1 MLLSDNM
8 EQGNLK
14 EKTVFGMMW
23 GAVGKV
29 GTLTINFLSNLVL
42 ARLLMPQD
50 YDCIGMLAIF
60 LAVSNIFIQGGLGAA
75 LIQKKN
81 PTKLDY
87 STVFYWNLVF
97 AVIFYAILFVIA
109 PFVARFYGIPILEPM
124 LRVQSSVLVIQ
135 SFAIVQITQL
145 QKQMNFRALALR
157 NMAAALAGT
166 LVAIPMALRGF
177 GAWSLVASAIIAAI
191 VNVLLLWKLSSWRP
205 SWEFSFSSLKN
216 LFSFGG
222 LMLLSSLAETLY
234 VNLQGLIIGKRF
246 PAGNLGYYMQA
257 KKLEEVP
264 VTGLSSIVNDVTFPA
279 FSALQDD
286 PERLLEGVR
295 KSTKSLSFLNFP
307 MMIMLMIIAQP
318 LITLLYGSKWETS
331 VPYFQILCISGL
343 IYTINT
349 LNTNVIKSLGKGK
362 IYFIIQ
368 ITKRLI
374 GIAII
379 LFGMKFGIYGLL
391 WAVASVSY
399 ISFIVNAL
407 VNKKL
412 INYGIF
418 RQLGDVGVCLI
429 LALFTGVVT
438 YLLGLILPIN
448 IYLIMLIQIVVYII
462 LYLVLAKLLKME
474 ELNTYMGIV
483 ANIIHRKK

>member
-1 MLLSDNM
+1 MKT
-8 EQGNLK
+8 EGNLK
-14 EKTVFGMMW
+14 EKTVSGMMW

-42 ARLLMPQD
+42 ARLLMPED
-50 YDCIGMLAIF
+50 FDCIGMLAIF
-60 LAVSNIFIQGGLGAA
+60 LAVSNIFIQGGLGTA

-97 AVIFYAILFVIA
+97 AVVFYVILFAIA
-109 PFVARFYGIPILEPM
+109 PAVARFYGLPILQPM
-124 LRVQSSVLVIQ
+124 LRVQSSVLIIQ

-145 QKQMNFRALALR
+145 QKRMDFRALAIR

-166 LVAIPMALRGF
+166 LIAIPMAFHGY
-177 GAWSLVASAIIAAI
+177 GAWSLVASAILAAI
-191 VNVLLLWKLSSWRP
+191 VNVLLLWKMSDWRP
-205 SWEFSFSSLKN
+205 SLEFSFASLKQ

-234 VNLQGLIIGKRF
+234 TNLQGLIIGKRF

-279 FSALQDD
+279 FAKLQDD
-286 PERLLEGVR
+286 PDRLLEGMR
-295 KSTKSLSFLNFP
+295 KSTKALSFVNFP
-307 MMIMLMIIAQP
+307 MMILLMIIALP
-318 LITLLYGSKWETS
+318 LITLLYGAKWETS
-331 VPYFQILCISGL
+331 APYFQILCISGL

-349 LNTNVIKSLGKGK
+349 LNTNVIKALGKGK
-362 IYFIIQ
+362 IYFAVQII
-368 ITKRLI
+368 KRTI
-374 GIAII
+374 GIALIF
-379 LFGMKFGIYGLL
+379 FGMRYGIYGLL

-399 ISFIVNAL
+399 ISFIINAL
-407 VNKKL
+407 VSKRL

-418 RQLGDVGVCLI
+418 RQLWDVFPCLLAAATAGV
-429 LALFTGVVT
+429 LA
-438 YLLGLILPIN
+438 YLLGRVLLLN
-448 IYLIMLIQIVVYII
+448 MYVVMLIQIVVYAV
-462 LYLVLAKLLKME
+462 LYLLLAKLLKIE
-474 ELNTYMGIV
+474 GLQTYTDILT
-483 ANIIHRKK
+483 NLLHRKN

>member
-1 MLLSDNM
+1 MKT
-8 EQGNLK
+8 EGNLK
-14 EKTVFGMMW
+14 EKTVSGMMW

-42 ARLLMPQD
+42 ARLLMPED
-50 YDCIGMLAIF
+50 FDCIGMLAIF
-60 LAVSNIFIQGGLGAA
+60 LAVSNIFIQGGLGTA

-97 AVIFYAILFVIA
+97 AVVFYVILFAIA
-109 PFVARFYGIPILEPM
+109 PAVARFYGLPILQPM
-124 LRVQSSVLVIQ
+124 LRVQSSVLIIQ

-145 QKQMNFRALALR
+145 QKRMDFRALAIR

-166 LVAIPMALRGF
+166 LIAIPMAFQGY
-177 GAWSLVASAIIAAI
+177 GAWSLVASAILAAI
-191 VNVLLLWKLSSWRP
+191 VNVLLLWKMSDWRP
-205 SWEFSFSSLKN
+205 SLEFSFASLKQ

-234 VNLQGLIIGKRF
+234 TNLQGLIIGKRF

-279 FSALQDD
+279 FAKLQDD
-286 PERLLEGVR
+286 PDRLLEGMR
-295 KSTKSLSFLNFP
+295 KSTKALSFVNFP
-307 MMIMLMIIAQP
+307 MMILLMIIALP
-318 LITLLYGSKWETS
+318 LITLLYGAKWETS
-331 VPYFQILCISGL
+331 APYFQILCISGL

-349 LNTNVIKSLGKGK
+349 LNTNVIKALGKGK
-362 IYFIIQ
+362 IYFAVQII
-368 ITKRLI
+368 KRTI
-374 GIAII
+374 GIALIF
-379 LFGMKFGIYGLL
+379 FGMRYGIYGLL

-399 ISFIVNAL
+399 ISFIINAL
-407 VNKKL
+407 VSKKL

-418 RQLGDVGVCLI
+418 RQLWDVFPCL
-429 LALFTGVVT
+429 LAAATAGALA
-438 YLLGLILPIN
+438 YLLGRVLPLN
-448 IYLIMLIQIVVYII
+448 MYVVMLIQIVVYAL
-462 LYLVLAKLLKME
+462 LYLLLAKLLKIE
-474 ELNTYMGIV
+474 GLQTYTDILT
-483 ANIIHRKK
+483 NLLHRKK

>member
-1 MLLSDNM
+1 MKT
-8 EQGNLK
+8 EGNLK
-14 EKTVFGMMW
+14 EKTVSGMMW

-42 ARLLMPQD
+42 ARLLMPED
-50 YDCIGMLAIF
+50 FDCIGMLAIF
-60 LAVSNIFIQGGLGAA
+60 LAVSNIFIQGGLGTA

-97 AVIFYAILFVIA
+97 AVVFYVILFAIA
-109 PFVARFYGIPILEPM
+109 PAVARFYGLPILQPM
-124 LRVQSSVLVIQ
+124 LRVQSSVLIIQ

-145 QKQMNFRALALR
+145 QKRMDFRALAIR

-166 LVAIPMALRGF
+166 LIAIPMAFHGY
-177 GAWSLVASAIIAAI
+177 GAWSLVASAILAAI
-191 VNVLLLWKLSSWRP
+191 VNVLLLWKMSDWRP
-205 SWEFSFSSLKN
+205 SLEFSFASLKQ

-234 VNLQGLIIGKRF
+234 TNLQGLIIGKRF

-279 FSALQDD
+279 FAKLQDD
-286 PERLLEGVR
+286 PDRLLEGMR
-295 KSTKSLSFLNFP
+295 KSTKALSFVNFP
-307 MMIMLMIIAQP
+307 MMILLMIIALP
-318 LITLLYGSKWETS
+318 LITLLYGAKWETS
-331 VPYFQILCISGL
+331 APYFQILCISGL

-349 LNTNVIKSLGKGK
+349 LNTNVIKALGKGK
-362 IYFIIQ
+362 IYFVVQII
-368 ITKRLI
+368 KRTI
-374 GIAII
+374 GIALIF
-379 LFGMKFGIYGLL
+379 FGMRYGIYGLL

-399 ISFIVNAL
+399 ISFIINAL
-407 VNKKL
+407 VSKKL

-418 RQLGDVGVCLI
+418 RQLWDVFPCLLAAATAGV
-429 LALFTGVVT
+429 LA
-438 YLLGLILPIN
+438 YLLGRVLPLN
-448 IYLIMLIQIVVYII
+448 MYVVMLIQIVVYAV
-462 LYLVLAKLLKME
+462 LYLLLAKLLKIE
-474 ELNTYMGIV
+474 GLQTYTDILT
-483 ANIIHRKK
+483 NLLHRKK

>member
-1 MLLSDNM
+1 MNKGD
-8 EQGNLK
+8 NLK
-14 EKTVFGMMW
+14 ERTVSGMMW
-23 GAVGKV
+23 SAVGKV

-42 ARLLMPQD
+42 ARLLMPED
-50 YDCIGMLAIF
+50 FDCIGMLAIF

-97 AVIFYAILFVIA
+97 AILFYVILFAIA
-109 PFVARFYGIPILEPM
+109 PAVARFYGLPILQPM
-124 LRVQSSVLVIQ
+124 LRVQSSVLIIQ

-145 QKQMNFRALALR
+145 QKKMDFRALAIR

-166 LVAIPMALRGF
+166 LIAIPMALHGY
-177 GAWSLVASAIIAAI
+177 GAWSLVASAIIAAV
-191 VNVLLLWKLSSWRP
+191 VNVLLLWKMSSWRP
-205 SWEFSFSSLKN
+205 SLEFSFASLKG
-216 LFSFGG
+216 LFGFGG

-234 VNLQGLIIGKRF
+234 TNLQGLIIGKRF

-279 FSALQDD
+279 FSTLQDD
-286 PERLLEGVR
+286 PERLLEGMR
-295 KSTKSLSFLNFP
+295 RSTKALSFVNFP
-307 MMIMLMIIAQP
+307 MMTLLMIIALP
-318 LITLLYGSKWETS
+318 LITLLYGAKWETS
-331 VPYFQILCISGL
+331 APYFQILCISGL

-349 LNTNVIKSLGKGK
+349 LNTNVIKALGKGK

-368 ITKRLI
+368 ITKRII
-374 GIAII
+374 GITLIFI
-379 LFGMKFGIYGLL
+379 GMRYGIYGLL

-399 ISFIVNAL
+399 INFIINAL

-412 INYGIF
+412 INYGIL
-418 RQLGDVGVCLI
+418 RQLRDTGPCLFIAALAGVLTFCL
-429 LALFTGVVT
+429 GQ
-438 YLLGLILPIN
+438 ILPIHP
-448 IYLIMLIQIVVYII
+448 YLIMLIQIIVYAA
-462 LYLVLAKLLKME
+462 LYLLLAKLLRIE
-474 ELNTYMGIV
+474 GLQTYTEILTNML
-483 ANIIHRKK
+483 HRKKQA

>member
-1 MLLSDNM
+1 MKT
-8 EQGNLK
+8 EGNLK
-14 EKTVFGMMW
+14 EKTVSGMMW

-42 ARLLMPQD
+42 ARLLMPED
-50 YDCIGMLAIF
+50 FDCIGMLAIF
-60 LAVSNIFIQGGLGAA
+60 LAVSNIFIQGGLGTA

-97 AVIFYAILFVIA
+97 AVVFYVILFAIA
-109 PFVARFYGIPILEPM
+109 PAVARFYGLPILQPM
-124 LRVQSSVLVIQ
+124 LRVQSSVLIIQ

-145 QKQMNFRALALR
+145 QKRMDFRALAIR

-166 LVAIPMALRGF
+166 LIAIPMAFHGY
-177 GAWSLVASAIIAAI
+177 GAWSLVASAILAAI
-191 VNVLLLWKLSSWRP
+191 VNVLLLWKMSDWRP
-205 SWEFSFSSLKN
+205 SLEFSFASLKQ

-234 VNLQGLIIGKRF
+234 TNLQGLIIGKRF

-279 FSALQDD
+279 FAKLQDD
-286 PERLLEGVR
+286 PDRLLEGMR
-295 KSTKSLSFLNFP
+295 KSTKALSFVNFP
-307 MMIMLMIIAQP
+307 MMILLMIIALP
-318 LITLLYGSKWETS
+318 LITLLSGAKWETS
-331 VPYFQILCISGL
+331 APYFQILCISGL

-349 LNTNVIKSLGKGK
+349 LNTNVIKALGKGK
-362 IYFIIQ
+362 IYFAVQII
-368 ITKRLI
+368 KRTI
-374 GIAII
+374 GIALIF
-379 LFGMKFGIYGLL
+379 FGMRYGIYGLL

-399 ISFIVNAL
+399 ISFIINAL
-407 VNKKL
+407 VSKRL

-418 RQLGDVGVCLI
+418 RQLWDVFPCLLAAATAGV
-429 LALFTGVVT
+429 LA
-438 YLLGLILPIN
+438 YLLGRVLPLN
-448 IYLIMLIQIVVYII
+448 MYVVMLIQIVVYAV
-462 LYLVLAKLLKME
+462 LYLLLAKLLKIE
-474 ELNTYMGIV
+474 GLQTYTDILT
-483 ANIIHRKK
+483 NLLHRKN

>member
-205 SWEFSFSSLKN
+205 SWEFSFNSLKN

>member
-1 MLLSDNM
+1 M
-8 EQGNLK
+8 EQDTLK

-42 ARLLMPQD
+42 ARLLMPKD

-97 AVIFYAILFVIA
+97 AVVFYAILFAIA
-109 PFVARFYGIPILEPM
+109 PLVARFYGIPILQPM

-166 LVAIPMALRGF
+166 LIAIPMALRGF

-191 VNVLLLWKLSSWRP
+191 VNVLLLWKMSSWRP
-205 SWEFSFSSLKN
+205 SWEFSFSSLKS

-234 VNLQGLIIGKRF
+234 INLQGLIIGKRF

-307 MMIMLMIIAQP
+307 MMILLMIIAHP
-318 LITLLYGSKWETS
+318 LITFLYGSKWETS

-343 IYTINT
+343 IYAINT
-349 LNTNVIKSLGKGK
+349 LNTNVIKSLGEGK

-368 ITKRLI
+368 IVKRLI

-429 LALFTGVVT
+429 LAIITGVLT

-448 IYLIMLIQIVVYII
+448 IYIIMIIQIVVYLSIYI
-462 LYLVLAKLLKME
+462 LTAKLLKME
-474 ELNTYMGIV
+474 ELDTFFGIV
-483 ANIIHRKK
+483 TKLVHRKK